1 MKYITDDA
9 VRNAFC
15 VLFNKLI
22 YGKDKILKP
31 LLEEII
37 QSGEAGGNGRLS
49 EIENELKKLRSQMET
64 MRELLSQHYLSDD
77 VYQKVDD
84 ELKVKCE
91 KLMDEKYD
99 IQRTY
104 DRQNCNIK
112 LLKELIR
119 LLENTA
125 PLQSYS
131 DEYFLM
137 TVQGMKLLSREKIKF
152 ILKCGLE
159 LEESL

>member
-1 MKYITDDA
+1 
-9 VRNAFC
+9 
-15 VLFNKLI
+15 
-22 YGKDKILKP
+22 
-31 LLEEII
+31 
-37 QSGEAGGNGRLS
+37 
-49 EIENELKKLRSQMET
+49 
-64 MRELLSQHYLSDD
+64 
-77 VYQKVDD
+77 
-84 ELKVKCE
+84 
-91 KLMDEKYD
+91 MDEKYD

-125 PLQSYS
+125 PRQRYS

-152 ILKCGLE
+152 ILKSGLE

>member
-49 EIENELKKLRSQMET
+49 EIENELRKLRSQMET

-77 VYQKVDD
+77 VYHKADD

-99 IQRTY
+99 IQ
-104 DRQNCNIK
+104 NIF
-112 LLKELIR
+112 
-119 LLENTA
+119 
-125 PLQSYS
+125 
-131 DEYFLM
+131 D
-137 TVQGMKLLSREKIKF
+137 
-152 ILKCGLE
+152 
-159 LEESL
+159 